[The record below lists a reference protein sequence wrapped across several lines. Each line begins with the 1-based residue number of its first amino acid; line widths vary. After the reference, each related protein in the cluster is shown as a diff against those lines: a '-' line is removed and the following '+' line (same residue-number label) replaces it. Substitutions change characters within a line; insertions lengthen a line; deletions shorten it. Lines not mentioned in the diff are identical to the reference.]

1 MHRLIPRPLGQ
12 SFRHFARREDGSL
25 LVFGLFLFATFF
37 LMGGMAVDVMRAENK
52 RTALSQALDRC
63 ALNAAALRQTL
74 DPETVVRDCMDRVD
88 LLPQLTDVN
97 VTNGTGQRSV
107 EAIGD
112 YELGTFFMG
121 ASGVETIDLNARSV
135 AEQRATNIEIAMVLD
150 VSGSM
155 AENNRMT
162 GLRTAARNFVTTV
175 LANNN
180 NKISIAMVP
189 YNGQVNL
196 GPALAAKYNIA
207 NQHGLGTTI
216 NGNMATVHCVD
227 MPSSVYSG
235 TGIARDLQMQATGW
249 ADAFSTMAFEYGD
262 DMSDWP
268 TTYSEISRAPRGA
281 NVWCPP
287 STANVVRMPD
297 NNATDLHTYINNL
310 TAIGATSINAGM
322 KWGGALLDPQAR
334 SVVNEFVNDGVAPRL
349 SHEVVPSVFRDRPFD
364 YSKRDALK
372 IILLMSDG
380 ENFGDVRLNDS
391 YRTGLSPIF
400 KGTDGNYSIRHQTGR
415 PTEAGL
421 NEYWVPHR
429 DPDRKSNN
437 GLQGEW
443 RATSWGGSET
453 TQGVQMTWQQVWQ
466 EMRVSYVAW
475 HFYAR
480 ALGTNR
486 TTRES
491 TYNTWWANFRTQ
503 RGTRDFTPDMDA
515 ELTAICNATKQQ
527 GVLVYTVAF
536 SAPTRGVNALRGCAS
551 SDGHFFRS
559 TNNTAL
565 NAAFQA
571 IATNITQLRL
581 VN

>member
-1 MHRLIPRPLGQ
+1 MPKFTLRLSGHP
-12 SFRHFARREDGSL
+12 FRRFFKREDGSL

-37 LMGGMAVDVMRAENK
+37 LMGGMAVDIMRAENK
-52 RTALSQALDRC
+52 RTALSQTLDRC

-74 DPETVVRDCMDRVD
+74 DPETVVRDCVDRVG
-88 LLPQLTDVN
+88 LLPNLTDVN

-112 YELGTFFMG
+112 YEVETLFMG

-155 AENNRMT
+155 GLNNNARLN
-162 GLRTAARNFVTTV
+162 GLKTAARNFVSTV

-180 NKISIAMVP
+180 NKISVTMVP

-196 GPALAAKYNIA
+196 GPMLASKYNLTDVPGLPATA
-207 NQHGLGTTI
+207 NV
-216 NGNMATVHCVD
+216 NCVD
-227 MPSSVYSG
+227 MPSSVYNY
-235 TGIARDLQMQATGW
+235 TGISRTLPMTATGYV
-249 ADAFSTMAFEYGD
+249 DAWTTLGNGYYGND
-262 DMSDWP
+262 GYGSRMSDWP
-268 TTYSEISRAPRGA
+268 TTYSRDTLRAPIPGHV

-287 STANVVRMPD
+287 STTNIVRMPD
-297 NNATDLHTYINNL
+297 NNITALHTYINSL

-334 SVVNEFVNDGVAPRL
+334 SVVNEFVNDGVAPHQA
-349 SHEVVPSVFRDRPFD
+349 HEVVPAVFRDRPFD
-364 YSKRDALK
+364 YTKRDALK
-372 IILLMSDG
+372 IILLLSDG
-380 ENFGDVRLNDS
+380 ENFGDVRLNDA
-391 YRTGLSPIF
+391 YRTGLSPIY
-400 KGTDGNYSIRHQTGR
+400 KGTDGHYSIHHPTGR
-415 PTEAGL
+415 PSGVT
-421 NEYWVPHR
+421 NQYWVPHR
-429 DPDRKSNN
+429 DSNR
-437 GLQGEW
+437 GQW
-443 RATSWGGSET
+443 RATSWGGST
-453 TQGVQMTWQQVWQ
+453 STVGVQMTWQQVWQ
-466 EMRVSYVAW
+466 EMNVSWLSW
-475 HFYAR
+475 HLYAR
-480 ALGTNR
+480 ALGTDHSSR
-486 TTRES
+486 VD
-491 TYNTWWANFRTQ
+491 TYNTWWNTFRIQ

-515 ELTAICNATKQQ
+515 ELTAICNATKTQ
-527 GVLVYTVAF
+527 GVLVYAVAF

-551 SDGHFFRS
+551 SDGHFFHS

>member
-1 MHRLIPRPLGQ
+1 MPKLALRLSGHP
-12 SFRHFARREDGSL
+12 FRRFVKREDGSL

-52 RTALSQALDRC
+52 RTALSQTLDRC
-63 ALNAAALRQTL
+63 TLNAAALRQTL
-74 DPETVVRDCMDRVD
+74 DPKTVVEDCVDRVG
-88 LLPQLTDVN
+88 LLPQLTDVK
-97 VTNGTGQRSV
+97 VTTGTGQRSV

-112 YELGTFFMG
+112 YEVETLFMG
-121 ASGVETIDLNARSV
+121 ASGVNKIDLNARSV

-155 AENNRMT
+155 NNNSRLT
-162 GLRTAARNFVTTV
+162 GLKTAARNFVSTV

-180 NKISIAMVP
+180 NKISITMVP

-196 GPALAAKYNIA
+196 GAPLAAKYNIA
-207 NQHGLGTTI
+207 NQHGLGTTA

-227 MPSSVYSG
+227 MPSSVYSY
-235 TGIARDLQMQATGW
+235 TGISRTLEMQATGW
-249 ADAFSTMAFEYGD
+249 ADAFSTMANEYGSS
-262 DMSDWP
+262 MSDWP
-268 TTYSEISRAPRGA
+268 TTYSSTSRAPNPA

-287 STANVVRMPD
+287 SSANVVRMPD
-297 NNATDLHTYINNL
+297 NNITALHNYINAL

-322 KWGGALLDPQAR
+322 KWGGALLDPEAR
-334 SVVNEFVNDGVAPRL
+334 SVVNEFVNDGVAPL
-349 SHEVVPSVFRDRPFD
+349 ESHEVVPAVFRDRPFD

-372 IILLMSDG
+372 IILLLSDG
-380 ENFGDVRLNDS
+380 ENFGDVRINDS

-415 PTEAGL
+415 PSGAGT
-421 NEYWVPHR
+421 NEFWVPHR
-429 DPDRKSNN
+429 NSNA
-437 GLQGEW
+437 GEW
-443 RATSWGGSET
+443 RATAWGGST
-453 TQGVQMTWQQVWQ
+453 SSSSVGVQMTWQQVWQ

-480 ALGTNR
+480 ALGTSSS
-486 TTRES
+486 TRNS
-491 TYNTWWANFRTQ
+491 TYTTWWNNFRSQ
-503 RGTRDFTPDMDA
+503 RGSSTSTPEMDA
-515 ELTAICNATKQQ
+515 ELTAICNATKTQ
-527 GVLVYTVAF
+527 GVLVYSVAF
-536 SAPTRGVNALRGCAS
+536 SAPTRGVTALRGCAS
-551 SDGHFFRS
+551 SDGHFFHS

>member
-1 MHRLIPRPLGQ
+1 MPKFTFRLSGHP
-12 SFRHFARREDGSL
+12 FRRFLKREDGSL

-74 DPETVVRDCMDRVD
+74 DPETVVRDCVDRVG

-112 YELGTFFMG
+112 YEVETLFMG

-155 AENNRMT
+155 GQNNNARLN
-162 GLRTAARNFVTTV
+162 GLKTAARNFVSTV

-180 NKISIAMVP
+180 NKISVTMVP

-196 GPALAAKYNIA
+196 GPALASKYNIA
-207 NQHGLGTTI
+207 NQHGLGVTD
-216 NGNMATVHCVD
+216 NGDMRTVNCVD
-227 MPSSVYSG
+227 MPASVYG
-235 TGIARDLQMQATGW
+235 YTGIPTTLEMQATGW
-249 ADAFSTMAFEYGD
+249 ADAFSTMAFEYGT

-268 TTYSEISRAPRGA
+268 TTYSSTSRDPEDA

-287 STANVVRMPD
+287 STANIVRMPD
-297 NNATDLHTYINNL
+297 NNIAALHAYINNL

-322 KWGGALLDPQAR
+322 KWGGALLDPLAR
-334 SVVNEFVNDGVAPRL
+334 PVVNAFVNDGVAPL
-349 SHEVVPSVFRDRPFD
+349 ESHEVVPSVFRDRPFD

-372 IILLMSDG
+372 IILLLSDG
-380 ENFGDVRLNDS
+380 ENFGDVRLNDV
-391 YRTGLSPIF
+391 YRTGLSPIY
-400 KGTDGNYSIRHQTGR
+400 KGTDGRYSIRHETGR
-415 PTEAGL
+415 PSAAGT

-429 DPDRKSNN
+429 DSNK
-437 GLQGEW
+437 GQW
-443 RATSWGGSET
+443 RSTSWGGSTSTE
-453 TQGVQMTWQQVWQ
+453 GVQMTWQEVWQ

-486 TTRES
+486 ATREE
-491 TYNTWWANFRTQ
+491 TYNTWWNTFRTQ
-503 RGTRDFTPDMDA
+503 RGTRDVTPDMDA
-515 ELTAICNATKQQ
+515 ELSAICTATKQQ
-527 GVLVYTVAF
+527 GVLVYAVAF

-551 SDGHFFRS
+551 SDGHFFHS